1 MSEARKLAAILA
13 ADIAGYSRLMGE
25 DEARTAKA
33 VRERREAAMPIMR
46 AFGGRLVKTTG
57 DGVLLEF
64 PSVVAAVECAILI
77 QKMMAESNAEL
88 PEAKRI
94 LYRIGVHLGDV
105 LIDGDDIFGDG
116 VNVAARLEGIC
127 EPGGLCI
134 SGSIYEHIEGRVCAE
149 FANLGEQSLK
159 NIARRVRAYALSPAA
174 VAAAR
179 VEQPELAAGS
189 SSSPPV
195 SMRREPPR
203 LSLVVLPFANLGGDP
218 GQDYFVDGVTDSL
231 TTDLSRIKGAF
242 VIARSTA
249 FTFKGKPM
257 DVRAIG
263 RELGVR
269 YALEGSVERRGDR
282 LRVNVQL
289 LDAQNGSHV
298 WAERFDKPLADF
310 FDMQDEI
317 VTRLVN
323 QIGVELVRVEA
334 TRSERNQNPDARD
347 LVFQGMAWSFKGLTL
362 ENVARARA
370 FFERAIRLDPDNVA
384 ALAWTSIADLAA
396 ARSFHSDDA
405 VARLASA
412 ETAAAKALSLAP
424 DNPLARLS
432 LAFVF
437 AQTKRAEQAI
447 AHCGRALA
455 LNPNF
460 AYAHA
465 LIGFCKALVGRAE
478 ETEAH
483 VREALRL
490 SPRDVEAHT
499 WLLYVGA
506 AKILLGR
513 HEEAVAWLRRSI
525 EANPNNSV
533 AQFHLAAAL
542 AHVGRFQE
550 ARAAAAAGLAIHPQY
565 TIARHEAVPL
575 SDNPVY
581 LAGRKLLFEGL
592 RLAGLPEGA
601 AKAG

>member
-1 MSEARKLAAILA
+1 MCVSASA
-13 ADIAGYSRLMGE
+13 
-25 DEARTAKA
+25 
-33 VRERREAAMPIMR
+33 
-46 AFGGRLVKTTG
+46 
-57 DGVLLEF
+57 
-64 PSVVAAVECAILI
+64 
-77 QKMMAESNAEL
+77 
-88 PEAKRI
+88 
-94 LYRIGVHLGDV
+94 
-105 LIDGDDIFGDG
+105 
-116 VNVAARLEGIC
+116 
-127 EPGGLCI
+127 
-134 SGSIYEHIEGRVCAE
+134 YEHIQGRVS
-149 FANLGEQSLK
+149 ANFSDIGEQSLK
-159 NIARRVRAYALSPAA
+159 NILRRVRAYALSPAA
-174 VAAAR
+174 VAEAK
-179 VEQPELAAGS
+179 VEEPAPAGVS
-189 SSSPPV
+189 SSFAPASV
-195 SMRREPPR
+195 RGEPPR
-203 LSLVVLPFANLGGDP
+203 LSLVVLPFANIGGDP
-218 GQDYFVDGVTDSL
+218 AQDYFVEGVTDSL
-231 TTDLSRIKGAF
+231 TTDLSRIRGAF

-249 FTFKGKPM
+249 FTFKGKPI

-263 RELGVR
+263 RELSVR

-289 LDAQNGSHV
+289 LDTQSGGNI
-298 WAERFDKPLADF
+298 WAERFDKPLSDF

-334 TRSERNQNPDARD
+334 TRSERNQSPDALD
-347 LVFQGMAWSFKGLTL
+347 LVFQGMAWSFKGLTF

-370 FFERAIRLDPDNVA
+370 FFERAITLDRDNVA

-412 ETAAAKALSLAP
+412 ETAATKALSLAP

-437 AQTKRAEQAI
+437 ALTKRAEQAI
-447 AHCGRALA
+447 AQCGRALE

-465 LIGFCKALVGRAE
+465 LIGFCKALVGRAD

-483 VREALRL
+483 VQEALRL

-499 WLLYVGA
+499 WLTYVGA

-542 AHVGRFQE
+542 AHVGRMEQ
-550 ARAAAAAGLAIHPQY
+550 ARAAAAAGLALHPQC

-592 RLAGLPEGA
+592 RKAGLPEGA
-601 AKAG
+601 PQLS